1 VRCLS
6 ISGVQAP
13 NSATQEGEPVST
25 TKSSAGVRSI
35 ASLAFWSQS
44 ASERGRT
51 FAELR
56 RQAPVSFQEP
66 LESGVTGTS
75 PGFWAVTRHADV
87 VSVSRNSELFCSSQ
101 GVGMNDT
108 PVDLESKASFL
119 VMDPPRQTAMRRVV
133 NGAFTPKR
141 VTQLQDRI
149 GAEATRIVDE
159 FVDGG
164 RGDVVEDFSRKLPLW
179 TICEILG
186 VPESMRLALS
196 TATELLIHA
205 QDAGF
210 SGRAKDGGMGALKAG
225 AAIHRMARALIADRR
240 AHPGDDILSALVHSE
255 LDGEPASDQILRNI
269 ILLFITAGNETTRH
283 TTSNAFRL
291 FADHPDQ
298 WSLLANDPSLVGSAV
313 EELVRCATPVIHFR
327 RTATADT
334 VLGGVVI
341 AKGDHV
347 VMFYESANRDE
358 AVFDD
363 PETFDITRNPN
374 PHVGFGGG
382 GPHFCLGANLAR
394 AELCALFTRLA
405 ERVATIRAGEPRY
418 LMSSG
423 INGIERM
430 PVELRPSGSLF

>member
-1 VRCLS
+1 
-6 ISGVQAP
+6 
-13 NSATQEGEPVST
+13 VST
-25 TKSSAGVRSI
+25 TKPSTGIRSI
-35 ASLAFWSQS
+35 APLAFWSQP
-44 ASERGRT
+44 ASERAWT

-56 RQAPVSFQEP
+56 RTAPVSFQEAD
-66 LESGVTGTS
+66 ESGMTGTS

-87 VSVSRNSELFCSSQ
+87 VSVSRNPELFCSSQ
-101 GVGMNDT
+101 GIGLDDSL
-108 PVDLESKASFL
+108 VDLEFNASFV

-141 VTQLQDRI
+141 VTELQDRI
-149 GAEATRIVDE
+149 AAEATRIVDE
-159 FVDGG
+159 FVERGS
-164 RGDVVEDFSRKLPLW
+164 GDVVQDFSRKLPLW

-186 VPESMRLALS
+186 VPEGMRIKLS
-196 TATELLIHA
+196 NAAEVLIAA
-205 QDAGF
+205 QDVGF
-210 SGRAKDGGMGALKAG
+210 GRESENGGRAALKAG
-225 AAIHRMARALIADRR
+225 MAIHRIAQALIADRR
-240 AHPGDDILSALVHSE
+240 TSPGDDILSALVHSE
-255 LDGEPASDQILRNI
+255 LDGEPVSDQVLRNI
-269 ILLFITAGNETTRH
+269 IVLFITAGNETTRN

-334 VLGGVVI
+334 VLGGVDI

-363 PETFDITRNPN
+363 PETFDITRDPN

-394 AELCALFTRLA
+394 AELRALFTRLA
-405 ERVATIRAGEPRY
+405 ERVAAITAGEPRY
-418 LMSSG
+418 LVSNG
-423 INGIERM
+423 INGIDRM
-430 PVELRPSGSLF
+430 PVEVRPAGSLF